1 MTDKEGEILNKEEK
15 NKKRRDY
22 YVRNREKVRAY
33 QQRYRKENATVV
45 REWIRQ
51 IEKKKEV
58 LK

>member
-33 QQRYRKENATVV
+33 QQRYRKENAAVV